1 MDEIESLNV
10 RSEPMGQEWAKSRN
24 SEENAQ
30 TTQSESFKLV
40 PLIWNSPGMVRKY
53 QTTLESRV
61 RPLSIGCMFPFAQ
74 DNQLIPI
81 VLESHCCFFFSP
93 LKSVCLD
100 SKLYGLALSLPQCSK
115 PTDGISLAVQGLR
128 LCLPMQGV
136 QVPSLVEVLRS
147 HMPCGQKTET
157 YNRRNIVTFKKD
169 LKIVWRFYN

>member
-30 TTQSESFKLV
+30 TIQSESFRLV
-40 PLIWNSPGMVRKY
+40 PLIWNSPGMVCKY

-61 RPLSIGCMFPFAQ
+61 RPLSIGYMFPFAQ

-81 VLESHCCFFFSP
+81 VLESHCCYFFPSQKCLFGQQIIWTSSLSAPVFKAYWWNFPGSP
-93 LKSVCLD
+93 
-100 SKLYGLALSLPQCSK
+100 
-115 PTDGISLAVQGLR
+115 
-128 LCLPMQGV
+128 GV
-136 QVPSLVEVLRS
+136 KAPPSNAGGTS
-147 HMPCGQKTET
+147 SIPSWGAKIPHACGQKTET
-157 YNRRNIVTFKKD
+157 CNRRNIVTFKKD